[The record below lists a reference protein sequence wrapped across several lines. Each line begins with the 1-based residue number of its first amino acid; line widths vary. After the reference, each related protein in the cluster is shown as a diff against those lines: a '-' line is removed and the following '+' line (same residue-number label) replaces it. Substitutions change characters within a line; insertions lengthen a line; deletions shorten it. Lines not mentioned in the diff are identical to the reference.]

1 MKFIGK
7 ILALVLLGINALV
20 VLLMLVS
27 AYSPYIDPYLHPM
40 WSCSGLLFPVFL
52 LANFLFLCFWAIV
65 YWRYAFFPLVAFFCC
80 WGSIRTYFPINFS
93 QDEAPENAIKILSY
107 NTCAFGNREKH
118 TKAKPNRTLSYLQES
133 DADIICLQEYIVGGK
148 LKKKDVDYALRK
160 YPYRHYH
167 KLGKSNSRN
176 GLGCYS
182 KYPILSVTPIKYNSV
197 GNGSVAYQIKVGND
211 TLLVI
216 NNHLE
221 TNRIS
226 ESDVDIYNNDVI
238 ESRDGKKMSSGM
250 WKLMKKMAAAIKI
263 RAKQAE
269 AVAEHA
275 EGFQGKGVVFCGD
288 LNDTPISYAHRMMSE
303 GMKDA
308 YTESGNG
315 PGFSYNQHRM
325 FFRIDHILL
334 SKNLKAYYCTV
345 DNSIDASDHYPIWC
359 YISWE

>member
-52 LANFLFLCFWAIV
+52 LANLLFLCFWAVV
-65 YWRYAFFPLVAFFCC
+65 YWRYAFFPLLAFFCC
-80 WGSIRTYFPINFS
+80 WGSVRTYFPINFS

-133 DADIICLQEYIVGGK
+133 DADIICLQEYIVGGE

-182 KYPILSVTPIKYNSV
+182 KYPILSATPVKYNSV

-221 TNRIS
+221 TTRIS

-269 AVAEHA
+269 TVAEHA

-288 LNDTPISYAHRMMSE
+288 LNDIPISYAHRMMSK
-303 GMKDA
+303 GLKDA
-308 YTESGNG
+308 FVESGNG
-315 PGFSYNQHRM
+315 LGISYNQHRM

-334 SKNLKAYYCTV
+334 SKNLKVYNCTV